1 MTRGRN
7 DIVLMRMTEGG
18 GCGACGW
25 DLSQSE
31 TGFAI
36 ELVVEALFDDPALL
50 EPLLVRRCRA
60 CGATY
65 DWDILIAGDDDDPD
79 REWDEKVARQAE
91 LHTALDEM
99 LRTPRLQPRDAAKR
113 VRRRFGVEGICVDDS
128 SAIAWPLRRL
138 QT

>member
-50 EPLLVRRCRA
+50 EPLFVRRCGG
-60 CGATY
+60 CGAPY
-65 DWDILIAGDDDDPD
+65 D
-79 REWDEKVARQAE
+79 WDEKVARQAE

>member
-1 MTRGRN
+1 VEPTPASLSRRAPHGGRQDGSVEN
-7 DIVLMRMTEGG
+7 DSVSHDPRPERHRLDAHDGG
-18 GCGACGW
+18 RRLRSLRLGS
-25 DLSQSE
+25 DQSE

-36 ELVVEALFDDPALL
+36 ELVVEALFDDPD
-50 EPLLVRRCRA
+50 RA
-60 CGATY
+60 
-65 DWDILIAGDDDDPD
+65 
-79 REWDEKVARQAE
+79 WDEKVARQAE